1 MESVIN
7 FPWLCTLTDYTNV
20 WYLYKSIYVLIN
32 THISVIYL
40 NIDSSGAH
48 SKAREIVEE
57 GLKRSLNGGVR
68 HIKGFSNSFLFCH
81 PHFLQT
87 WLVVYCPD
95 KAPKCVGFDLKVI
108 TLI

>member
-1 MESVIN
+1 MNEKCYK
-7 FPWLCTLTDYTNV
+7 FPWLCMLTDCTNV
-20 WYLYKSIYVLIN
+20 WYLYKRIYVLIN

-40 NIDSSGAH
+40 NIKSSGAH

-57 GLKRSLNGGVR
+57 GLKRSLNASHQR
-68 HIKGFSNSFLFCH
+68 ILFFLFCH
-81 PHFLQT
+81 PHFLRT
-87 WLVVYCPD
+87 WLVVYCLD

>member
-20 WYLYKSIYVLIN
+20 WYLYKRIYVLIN

-57 GLKRSLNGGVR
+57 GLKRSLNASHQR
-68 HIKGFSNSFLFCH
+68 IFFSFLSSTFFANVACGLL
-81 PHFLQT
+81 PR
-87 WLVVYCPD
+87 
-95 KAPKCVGFDLKVI
+95 
-108 TLI
+108 

>member
-20 WYLYKSIYVLIN
+20 WYLYKRIYVLIN

-40 NIDSSGAH
+40 NINSSGAH

-57 GLKRSLNGGVR
+57 GLKRSLNASHQR
-68 HIKGFSNSFLFCH
+68 IFEFFPFLSSTFFANVACGLL
-81 PHFLQT
+81 PR
-87 WLVVYCPD
+87 
-95 KAPKCVGFDLKVI
+95 
-108 TLI
+108 